1 LTALSEPP
9 VLSRR
14 TGRRSRGAS
23 EWALIAA
30 LALYAAIFLVTLRH
44 SFLQDTWLGIV
55 TGRDVWHSGIP
66 RHETLT
72 ALAQGRRWVDQQWLS
87 QLAMYTVQRVG
98 GLGLLGVVHVA
109 LTAGSVAAATVA
121 ARRLGAS
128 AASVILILPPCALLV
143 LGGGFEV
150 RTQAYAYPFFVAV
163 LYLLSSDSRSPSR
176 RIYWTLPLL
185 VLWANLHGS
194 ASLGAG
200 LVALRGLTLAWERR
214 SVRTRPLVLI
224 CGAPLCLLA
233 TPYGMA
239 VIDYYHD
246 TLFNGQFRKLVTEW
260 RPVTDTEILAVPFFV
275 VAGILLWSI
284 GRNAGRLT
292 AWERWA
298 LIALMAAGVTAL
310 RNVTWFALAALIF
323 GAVSIDAGVRRRMGE
338 RDLTRLRFNRL
349 LAVCAAVAVVA
360 QAIITLTAADSRFT
374 DRYPDG
380 ALAAVRSATAA
391 DGALRVYSDEKYS
404 DWLLWRDPALRGRVA
419 YDARFELLTHT
430 ELKRVAE
437 LGSVI
442 GLDWKRNARGYR
454 LMVLDEAGTARAAKA
469 LQREPGVRTLFRG
482 DNTLVLL
489 RRPDQARLP

>member
-1 LTALSEPP
+1 LTAVSEQP
-9 VLSRR
+9 VVSRR
-14 TGRRSRGAS
+14 PARRSRGAS

-30 LALYAAIFLVTLRH
+30 VALYAAIFLTVLRH
-44 SFLQDTWLGIV
+44 SYLQDTWLGLV

-87 QLAMYTVQRVG
+87 QLAMYTVERIG
-98 GLGLLGVVHVA
+98 GLGLLGVVHVV
-109 LTAGSVAAATVA
+109 LSAGAVAGAVVA

-128 AASVILILPPCALLV
+128 AASAILILPPCALLV
-143 LGGGFEV
+143 LGAGFEV
-150 RTQAYAYPFFVAV
+150 RTQAYALPLFVAV
-163 LYLLSSDSRSPSR
+163 LYLLSRDSRAPTR
-176 RIYWTLPLL
+176 QVYWVLPLL
-185 VLWANLHGS
+185 LLWANVHGS

-214 SVRTRPLVLI
+214 SLLRRPLVLM
-224 CGAPLCLLA
+224 CAGPLCLLA
-233 TPYGMA
+233 TPYGTRM
-239 VIDYYHD
+239 VDYYHD

-260 RPVTDTEILAVPFFV
+260 RPVSDTEILAVPFFV
-275 VAGILLWSI
+275 VAGILLWAI

-310 RNVTWFALAALIF
+310 RNVTWFALAALVL
-323 GAVSIDAGVRRRMGE
+323 GAVAIDPGIRRRMGE
-338 RDLTRLRFNRL
+338 RDVTRLRFNRL
-349 LAVCAAVAVVA
+349 LAVCAAVAVGA
-360 QAIITLTAADSRFT
+360 QAIITLAAKDSRFT

-380 ALAAVRSATAA
+380 ALAAVRSATTA
-391 DGALRVYSDEKYS
+391 DPALRVYADEKYA
-404 DWLLWRDPALRGRVA
+404 DWLLWRDAALRGKVA

-437 LGSVI
+437 LGGVI

-454 LMVLDEAGTARAAKA
+454 LLVLDEATTDRTVKA
-469 LQREPGVRTLFRG
+469 FKREPGVRTLFEG
-482 DNTLVLL
+482 DDALVLL
-489 RRPDQARLP
+489 RRADQASRP

>member
-1 LTALSEPP
+1 LTAVSEPP
-9 VLSRR
+9 VLSSRPA
-14 TGRRSRGAS
+14 RRSRGAS

-30 LALYAAIFLVTLRH
+30 LALYAAIFLATLRH
-44 SFLQDTWLGIV
+44 SFLQDTWLGLV

-72 ALAQGRRWVDQQWLS
+72 GLSQGRTWVDQQWLS

-109 LTAGSVAAATVA
+109 LSGGAVAGAAAA

-143 LGGGFEV
+143 LGAGFEV
-150 RTQAYAYPFFVAV
+150 RTQAYAYPFFIAV
-163 LYLLSSDSRSPSR
+163 LYLLARDSRSPSR
-176 RIYWTLPLL
+176 QVYWTLPLL
-185 VLWANLHGS
+185 VVWANVHGS

-214 SVRTRPLVLI
+214 SVFARPLALV
-224 CGAPLCLLA
+224 CAGPLCLLA
-233 TPYGMA
+233 TPYGTAM
-239 VIDYYHD
+239 VDYYRH

-275 VAGILLWSI
+275 LAGVLLWAI

-298 LIALMAAGVTAL
+298 LIALMAGGITAL
-310 RNVTWFALAALIF
+310 RNVTWFALAALVL
-323 GAVSIDAGVRRRMGE
+323 GALAIDAGVRRRMGE
-338 RDLTRLRFNRL
+338 RDVTRLRFNRL
-349 LAVCAAVAVVA
+349 LAVCAAIAVVA
-360 QAIITLTAADSRFT
+360 QTIMTLAARDTRFT

-380 ALAAVRSATAA
+380 ALAAVRSATTA
-391 DGALRVYSDEKYS
+391 DGALRVYADEKYA
-404 DWLLWRDPALRGRVA
+404 DWLLWRDPALRGKVA

-437 LGSVI
+437 LGGVI
-442 GLDWKRNARGYR
+442 GLDWKRNARGYG
-454 LMVLDEAGTARAAKA
+454 LLVLDEAGTERTAKA
-469 LQREPGVRTLFRG
+469 FQREPGVRTLFHG
-482 DNTLVLL
+482 DDALVLL
-489 RRPDQARLP
+489 RRPDQSRLP